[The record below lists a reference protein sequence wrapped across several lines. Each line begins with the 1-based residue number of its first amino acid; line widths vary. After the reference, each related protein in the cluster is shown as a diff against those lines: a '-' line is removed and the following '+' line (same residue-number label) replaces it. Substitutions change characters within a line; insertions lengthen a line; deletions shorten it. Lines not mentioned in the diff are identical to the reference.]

1 MCLPNFIKIEGGK
14 QFWLIH
20 MEKSLLPTWKD
31 RFLIVIT
38 CGKLFFL
45 ECWNVYVMIVSEHKT
60 VETGEEVILNTMT
73 TINNLSFYVCHPS
86 AIIKHQLQLAHGW

>member
-1 MCLPNFIKIEGGK
+1 
-14 QFWLIH
+14 
-20 MEKSLLPTWKD
+20 
-31 RFLIVIT
+31 
-38 CGKLFFL
+38 
-45 ECWNVYVMIVSEHKT
+45 MIVSEHKT